1 MICAINS
8 AFHVKKIF
16 FVHLNFVL
24 VQELVSFPP
33 EIDFWLCVCCR
44 ANKWGAVQLKS
55 FLTPANQFNIK
66 KIHFVHLK
74 LIS

>member
-1 MICAINS
+1 MICAAINP
-8 AFHVKKIF
+8 AFHVEKIF

-33 EIDFWLCVCCR
+33 EIDFWSCLCCW

-55 FLTPANQFNIK
+55 FFNLTNQFNIEK
-66 KIHFVHLK
+66 MHFVH
-74 LIS
+74 